1 MHIEPEIVT
10 GAKLLLSYATATVSF
25 GLVAKSAYQSIKESG
40 FSTLMIRSMLAILS
54 VFVFFQVFPHHPVGV
69 SEVHLILGS
78 TLFLILGPAAAAI
91 GLIGGL
97 LAQGVFF
104 APFDLPQ
111 FGMNVTT
118 LLLPLFAMSVIAR
131 KIISDNT
138 AYVDIKYSQAFKLSL
153 TYQGGIVAWVA
164 FWAFYGQ
171 GFNAENLASVGAF
184 SGAYLTVVLLEPL
197 VDLAILAAAKA
208 INGLQGTGLVYK
220 RLYQAS

>member
-10 GAKLLLSYATATVSF
+10 GTKLLLSYATATVSF
-25 GLVAKSAYQSIKESG
+25 GLVAKSIYQSIKESG
-40 FSTLMIRSMLAILS
+40 ISSLVIRSVMAIFS

-91 GLIGGL
+91 GLLGGL
-97 LAQGVFF
+97 LVQGILF

-111 FGMNVTT
+111 YGMNVST

-131 KIISDNT
+131 KTISDNT
-138 AYVDIKYSQAFKLSL
+138 AYVDIKYAQALKLSL

-171 GFNAENLASVGAF
+171 GFGAENLTSVATF
-184 SGAYLTVVLLEPL
+184 SGAYLTVILLEPIA
-197 VDLAILAAAKA
+197 DLAILATAKTLK
-208 INGLQGTGLVYK
+208 GLRSSSLVNN
-220 RLYQAS
+220 RLYHTK